1 MILSL
6 TIFCFLPMIIS
17 SIALAISVF
26 NFYLLNQIKNRAN
39 IIDDNIVEIMRMHR
53 DEYYN
58 K

>member
-17 SIALAISVF
+17 SIALSISIF
-26 NFYLLNQIKNRAN
+26 NLYLLNQIKNRAN